1 MARGKFE
8 RAPEPSRRARPR
20 VKAEPAG
27 KKVQAEKKEPVE
39 KKKRN
44 PILVVLN
51 VLKTLLVWL
60 VMLTAVGMMIFTV
73 VSVTTLDR
81 SERSILG
88 YKAFIVLSD
97 SMKATD
103 FDAGDV
109 VLVKPVDPATLQ
121 PGDIIAFT
129 SQNSSNYGQTV
140 THKIRALTTDD
151 YGNPAFVTYG
161 TTTNVDDETVV
172 PYSHVVGQYQF
183 SLPKVGYFFQYL
195 RTGPGYI
202 LFILIPFGLLI
213 AYQAMKSVHLFR
225 KEKKEERAQMDAE
238 RAKIEAEREETRQ
251 MLLELKRMQEQMQ
264 RSNQ

>member
-27 KKVQAEKKEPVE
+27 KRVQAEKKEPVE

-129 SQNSSNYGQTV
+129 SQLAHIVSSAYVKSPEAQRRRGFSAGSFQDMTRVARLDENMWTELFLDDADY
-140 THKIRALTTDD
+140 LTTEL
-151 YGNPAFVTYG
+151 
-161 TTTNVDDETVV
+161 DEIIRHLTE
-172 PYSHVVGQYQF
+172 YQDA
-183 SLPKVGYFFQYL
+183 LKARDAQKL
-195 RTGPGYI
+195 HD
-202 LFILIPFGLLI
+202 LL
-213 AYQAMKSVHLFR
+213 KDGR
-225 KEKKEERAQMDAE
+225 EKKASAGGH
-238 RAKIEAEREETRQ
+238 
-251 MLLELKRMQEQMQ
+251 
-264 RSNQ
+264 